1 MKKKIVTLLLVAAMT
16 GTMVVGCGS
25 KADDKNPIR
34 RQNRRMIKRIQR
46 KRKNWQMMNTSM
58 YPRQIQ

>member
-25 KADDKNPIR
+25 KADDKTSDTKTE
-34 RQNRRMIKRIQR
+34 QTDDKRIQR

>member
-16 GTMVVGCGS
+16 GTMVLDV
-25 KADDKNPIR
+25 DQRLMIRQQIR